1 MRTKTK
7 ALVLSL
13 CAVLLVVTTV
23 FVTMAFLTS
32 QDSVQNTFTVGE
44 VTISLDELDV
54 DNDSNTED
62 NKTYTVGEENI
73 VRDKANKYHLLPSET
88 YEKDPTVHVATNSED
103 CFVYV
108 KVTNG
113 IAGAEAQTGIYNGDE
128 YKSISDQIENLGWAK
143 LVVNDKEVDG
153 VYYKTVAKEDANR
166 DLVVFN
172 EFKIKDE
179 ITNAELATYVTEE
192 ENATKIIEVIA
203 YAVQCAGFD
212 DAADAWSNT
221 FNNL

>member
-13 CAVLLVVTTV
+13 CAVLLVVTTA

-44 VTISLDELDV
+44 VAVSLDELDV
-54 DNDSNTED
+54 DNDRNTED
-62 NKTYTVGEENI
+62 NKTYTVGEEKI

-88 YEKDPTVHVATNSED
+88 YVKDPTVHVAADSED

-113 IAGAEAQTGIYNGDE
+113 IAGAEAQTGTYNEVE
-128 YKSISDQIENLGWAK
+128 YKSISDQIKDLGWTA
-143 LVVNDKEVDG
+143 LVVDGKTVDG
-153 VYYKTVAKEDANR
+153 VYYKTVMKEDTNR

-172 EFKIKDE
+172 EFKIEDE
-179 ITNAELATYVTEE
+179 ITNANLASYVTKDD
-192 ENATKIIEVIA
+192 ATKIIEVVA

-212 DAADAWSNT
+212 NAADAWSNT
-221 FNNL
+221 FGK

>member
-1 MRTKTK
+1 MKTK
-7 ALVLSL
+7 MKALIVSI

-23 FVTMAFLTS
+23 FATMAFLTS
-32 QDSVQNTFTVGE
+32 QDTVKNTFTVGE
-44 VTISLDELDV
+44 ISLTLDEKDT
-54 DNDSNTED
+54 DGSETNT
-62 NKTYTVGEENI
+62 TTSG
-73 VRDKANKYHLLPSET
+73 RDKANEYHLLPSKT
-88 YEKDPTVHVATNSED
+88 YEKDPTVHVAAGSED
-103 CFVYV
+103 CYIYV

-113 IAGAEAQTGIYNGDE
+113 IAGAEATTGTYNGVV
-128 YKSISDQIENLGWAK
+128 YSSISDQIGELGWTQ
-143 LVVNDKEVDG
+143 LVVNDAAVDR
-153 VYYKTVAKEDANR
+153 VYYKTVEKKDTPQ

-172 EFKIKDE
+172 QFKIKDE

-221 FNNL
+221 FGE

>member
-7 ALVLSL
+7 ALVLAL
-13 CAVLLVVTTV
+13 CAVLLVVTTA

-44 VTISLDELDV
+44 VAISLDELDV
-54 DNDSNTED
+54 DNDRNTED
-62 NKTYTVGEENI
+62 NKTYTVGEEKI

-88 YEKDPTVHVATNSED
+88 YVKDPTVHVAADSED

-113 IAGAEAQTGIYNGDE
+113 IAGAEAQTDTYNGVE
-128 YKSISDQIENLGWAK
+128 YKSISDQIKDLGWTQ
-143 LVVNDKEVDG
+143 LVVNNVAVDG
-153 VYYKTVAKEDANR
+153 VYYKTVMKEDTNR
-166 DLVVFN
+166 DLIVFN

-179 ITNAELATYVTEE
+179 ITNANLAGYVTKDD
-192 ENATKIIEVIA
+192 ATKIIEVVA

-221 FNNL
+221 FGK

>member
-7 ALVLSL
+7 AMVLSL
-13 CAVLLVVTTV
+13 CAVLLVISTV
-23 FVTMAFLTS
+23 FATMAFLTS
-32 QDSVQNTFTVGE
+32 QDTVKNTFTVGE
-44 VTISLDELDV
+44 VSITLDEKDT
-54 DNDSNTED
+54 DNSRTNT
-62 NKTYTVGEENI
+62 TTSG
-73 VRDKANKYHLLPSET
+73 RDKANEYHLLPSQT
-88 YEKDPTVHVATNSED
+88 YEKDPTVHVAKNSED

-128 YKSISDQIENLGWAK
+128 YKSISEQIENLGWAQ

-221 FNNL
+221 FGK

>member
-13 CAVLLVVTTV
+13 CTVLLVVTTA

-44 VTISLDELDV
+44 VAVSLDELDV
-54 DNDSNTED
+54 DNDRNTED
-62 NKTYTVGEENI
+62 NKTYTVGEEKI

-88 YEKDPTVHVATNSED
+88 YVKDPTVHVAADSED

-113 IAGAEAQTGIYNGDE
+113 IAGAEAQTGTYNEVE
-128 YKSISDQIENLGWAK
+128 YKSISDQIKDLGWTA
-143 LVVNDKEVDG
+143 LVVDGKTVDG
-153 VYYKTVAKEDANR
+153 VYYKTVMKEDTNR

-172 EFKIKDE
+172 EFKIEDE
-179 ITNAELATYVTEE
+179 ITNANLASYVTKDD
-192 ENATKIIEVIA
+192 ATKIIEVVA

-212 DAADAWSNT
+212 NAADAWSNT
-221 FNNL
+221 FGK

>member
-1 MRTKTK
+1 MKTK
-7 ALVLSL
+7 MKALIVSI

-23 FVTMAFLTS
+23 FATMAFLTS
-32 QDSVQNTFTVGE
+32 QDTVTNTFTVGE
-44 VTISLDELDV
+44 VSITLDEKDT
-54 DNDSNTED
+54 DNSQTNT
-62 NKTYTVGEENI
+62 TTLG
-73 VRDKANKYHLLPSET
+73 RDKANEYHLLPSQA
-88 YEKDPTVHVATNSED
+88 YVKDPTVHVAKNSED

-113 IAGAEAQTGIYNGDE
+113 IAGAEAQTDTYNGVE
-128 YKSISDQIENLGWAK
+128 YKSISDQIEDLGWTA
-143 LVVNDKEVDG
+143 LVVDDKTVDG
-153 VYYKTVAKEDANR
+153 VYYKTVAKEGANR

-179 ITNAELATYVTEE
+179 ITNAELAIYVTEE

-221 FNNL
+221 FGK

>member
-13 CAVLLVVTTV
+13 CAVLLVVTTA

-44 VTISLDELDV
+44 VAISLDELDV
-54 DNDSNTED
+54 DNDRNTED
-62 NKTYTVGEENI
+62 NKTYTVGEEKI

-88 YEKDPTVHVATNSED
+88 YVKDPTVHVAADSED

-113 IAGAEAQTGIYNGDE
+113 IAGAEAQTDTYNGVE
-128 YKSISDQIENLGWAK
+128 YKSISDQIKDLGWTQ
-143 LVVNDKEVDG
+143 LVVNNVAVDG
-153 VYYKTVAKEDANR
+153 VYYKMVMKEDTNR

-179 ITNAELATYVTEE
+179 ITNANLAGYVTKDD
-192 ENATKIIEVIA
+192 ATKIIEVVA

-221 FNNL
+221 FG

>member
-7 ALVLSL
+7 AMVLSL
-13 CAVLLVVTTV
+13 CAVLLVISTV
-23 FVTMAFLTS
+23 FATMAFLTS
-32 QDSVQNTFTVGE
+32 QDTVKNTFTVGE
-44 VTISLDELDV
+44 VSITLDEKDT
-54 DNDSNTED
+54 DNSRTNT
-62 NKTYTVGEENI
+62 TTSG
-73 VRDKANKYHLLPSET
+73 RDKANEYHLLPSQT
-88 YEKDPTVHVATNSED
+88 YEKDPTVHVAKNSED

-128 YKSISDQIENLGWAK
+128 YKSISEQIENLGWAQ

-179 ITNAELATYVTEE
+179 ITNAELSTYVTEE

-221 FNNL
+221 FGK

>member
-13 CAVLLVVTTV
+13 CAVLLVISTV
-23 FVTMAFLTS
+23 FATMAFLTS
-32 QDSVQNTFTVGE
+32 QDTVKNTFTVGE
-44 VTISLDELDV
+44 VSITLDEKDT
-54 DNDSNTED
+54 DNSQTNT
-62 NKTYTVGEENI
+62 TTSG
-73 VRDKANKYHLLPSET
+73 RDKANEYHLLPSQT
-88 YEKDPTVHVATNSED
+88 YKKDPTVHVATNSED

-113 IAGAEAQTGIYNGDE
+113 IAEAEAQTGIYNGDE
-128 YKSISDQIENLGWAK
+128 YKSISDQITDLGWTQ

-179 ITNAELATYVTEE
+179 ISNTDLATYVTE
-192 ENATKIIEVIA
+192 NDKTKIIEVIA

-221 FNNL
+221 FGE

>member
-13 CAVLLVVTTV
+13 CAVLLVISTV
-23 FVTMAFLTS
+23 FATMAFLTS
-32 QDSVQNTFTVGE
+32 QDTVKNTFTVGE
-44 VTISLDELDV
+44 VSITLDEKDT
-54 DNDSNTED
+54 DNSQTNT
-62 NKTYTVGEENI
+62 TTLG
-73 VRDKANKYHLLPSET
+73 RDRANEYHLLPSQA
-88 YEKDPTVHVATNSED
+88 YEKDPTVHVAKNSED

-113 IAGAEAQTGIYNGDE
+113 IAGAEAQTGTYNEVE
-128 YKSISDQIENLGWAK
+128 YKSISDQIKDLGWTQ
-143 LVVNDKEVDG
+143 LVVNNVAVDG
-153 VYYKTVAKEDANR
+153 VYYKTVMKEDTNR
-166 DLVVFN
+166 DLIVFN

-179 ITNAELATYVTEE
+179 ITNANLAGYVTKDD
-192 ENATKIIEVIA
+192 ATKIIEVVA

-221 FNNL
+221 FGK

>member
-13 CAVLLVVTTV
+13 CAVLLVVTTA

-44 VTISLDELDV
+44 VAISLDELDV
-54 DNDSNTED
+54 DNDRNTED
-62 NKTYTVGEENI
+62 NKTYTVGEEKI

-88 YEKDPTVHVATNSED
+88 YVKDPTVHVAADSED

-113 IAGAEAQTGIYNGDE
+113 IAGAEAQTDAYNGVE
-128 YKSISDQIENLGWAK
+128 YKSISDQIEDLGWTA
-143 LVVNDKEVDG
+143 LVVDGKTVDG
-153 VYYKTVAKEDANR
+153 VYYKTVMKEDTNR

-179 ITNAELATYVTEE
+179 ITNANLASYVTKDD
-192 ENATKIIEVIA
+192 ATKIIEVVA

-212 DAADAWSNT
+212 NAADAWSNT
-221 FNNL
+221 FGK

>member
-7 ALVLSL
+7 AMVLSL
-13 CAVLLVVTTV
+13 CAVLLVISTV
-23 FVTMAFLTS
+23 FATMAFLTS
-32 QDSVQNTFTVGE
+32 QDTVKNTFTVGE
-44 VTISLDELDV
+44 VSITLDEKDT
-54 DNDSNTED
+54 DNSRTNT
-62 NKTYTVGEENI
+62 TTSG
-73 VRDKANKYHLLPSET
+73 RDKANEYHLLPSQA
-88 YEKDPTVHVATNSED
+88 YEKDPTVHVAKNSED

-113 IAGAEAQTGIYNGDE
+113 IAGAEAQTGTYNGVE
-128 YKSISDQIENLGWAK
+128 YKSISEQIKDLGWSQ
-143 LVVNDKEVDG
+143 LVVNNVAVDG

-221 FNNL
+221 FGK